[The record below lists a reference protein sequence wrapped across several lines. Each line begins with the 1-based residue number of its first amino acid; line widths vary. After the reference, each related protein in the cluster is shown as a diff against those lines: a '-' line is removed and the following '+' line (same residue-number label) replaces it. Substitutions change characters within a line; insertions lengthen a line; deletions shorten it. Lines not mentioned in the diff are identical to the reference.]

1 MKSIIVTILFT
12 VIFITSCGN
21 RSKKYDGPLDSTKFV
36 TIAYFVDGLEDVE
49 SATNVE
55 LEIQDLSGIYSV
67 EMLSEEGKIIVVYD
81 KGKTNPKQIVEVIEQ
96 GGRWVEDTEI
106 MEDRTKRSAEP
117 VIHKSSIDTI
127 TADTANETI

>member
-81 KGKTNPKQIVEVIEQ
+81 KGQTNPKQIVEVIEQ